1 MSDYTIPKAVD
12 FDNMSQKA
20 RASIDWTKGI
30 KQPKLDGC
38 ACRIDV
44 TSNIKVAVSATNK
57 VVKSIDHILDA
68 LPDGHY
74 TLCGEVYAPDKV
86 FQEISGDFRRGSNS
100 PNLRFMVFDGCIHG
114 EAELGYTER
123 MKGLRLGVSG
133 YEVSWIPSW
142 CVDSFENAWDYA
154 KELKKF
160 AADQF
165 DGAIWR
171 NPDAPFECGRSKG
184 DIIKLKPLLSFDVE
198 CVGFEAAVGEKTGR
212 ETVALVVSFRGTKQ
226 KVATGLS
233 HEQQANPAQF
243 VGQIIEVEV
252 MGLTLD
258 NNFREP
264 RFKGV
269 RDDKLSA
276 D

>member
-1 MSDYTIPKAVD
+1 MSNYTIPKAVD

-20 RASIDWTKGI
+20 RASIDWSKGI
-30 KQPKLDGC
+30 KQPKIDGC

-44 TSNIKVAVSATNK
+44 TGKIKVAVSATNK

-68 LPDGHY
+68 LPEGHY
-74 TLCGEVYAPDKV
+74 TLCGEVYDPLKA

-100 PNLRFMVFDGCIHG
+100 PNLRFMVFDGCVPG
-114 EAELGYTER
+114 EGELGYTKR
-123 MKGLRLGVSG
+123 MENLRRGIRVG
-133 YEVSWIPSW
+133 DWIPSW
-142 CVDSFENAWDYA
+142 PVDSFESAWDYA

-160 AADQF
+160 AATRF

-233 HEQQANPAQF
+233 HEQQASPAQF